1 MATLDAG
8 LSSLF
13 TKILVI
19 ITSRVHNVLLITE
32 HSGLLSDLLTL
43 HSVCSGLLSDLL
55 TLRSVCSGQLISD
68 DVMLSILQSVCSRSR
83 QR

>member
-43 HSVCSGLLSDLL
+43 HSVCSG
-55 TLRSVCSGQLISD
+55 QLISD